1 MICGRIPMYNRIIK
15 LLGLILVSV
24 LMFVPAHSQDEMTS
38 IDNNMFLKPQRPI
51 SVFRHDEHNEAAEI
65 EDCAQCHHLYEDG
78 QLVEGESSEDMRCA
92 DCHEEK
98 SVGNTPS
105 LMQAFHLNCKMCHQE
120 KKSGPV
126 MCGECHVK

>member
-1 MICGRIPMYNRIIK
+1 MYNRIIK
-15 LLGLILVSV
+15 FLGLILVFV
-24 LMFVPAHSQDEMTS
+24 LMWVPVHSQDEMTA
-38 IDNNMFLKPQRPI
+38 IDNDMFLKPQRPV
-51 SVFRHDEHNEAAEI
+51 SVFQHDEHNETAEI
-65 EDCAQCHHLYEDG
+65 EDCARCHHLYEDG

-98 SVGNTPS
+98 GIGKTPS
-105 LMQAFHLNCKMCHQE
+105 LTQAFHLNCKMCHQE

>member
-15 LLGLILVSV
+15 FLGLTLVFV
-24 LMFVPAHSQDEMTS
+24 LVFVPAHSQDEMTA
-38 IDNNMFLKPQRPI
+38 IDNDMFLKPQRSV
-51 SVFRHDEHNEAAEI
+51 SVFRHDEHNETAEI
-65 EDCAQCHHLYEDG
+65 EDCAQCHHLYEEG

-98 SVGNTPS
+98 GVGNTPS